1 MNVVVIQMFSI
12 FISIHWYYKC
22 IFILSTK
29 FLLFAVSKSDKAFLG
44 AVKNSPTTL
53 LVALICFFSIWS
65 IFGLSGF
72 HTYLLATNQTTNE
85 DIKETFSSKRRP
97 RIKNPY
103 AKKTIFHNCCYALC
117 GPEPPRFDYIYLI
130 LELFKFNEKN
140 FNVQNYFHKIL
151 GFYWICT

>member
-1 MNVVVIQMFSI
+1 M
-12 FISIHWYYKC
+12 
-22 IFILSTK
+22 FILSTK

-130 LELFKFNEKN
+130 
-140 FNVQNYFHKIL
+140 
-151 GFYWICT
+151 